1 MTRLQANLLLL
12 LAALFWGGGNV
23 AQKTVLEDLGPLTTV
38 GLRCLIGALVILP
51 IALRGRNDSPAFSK
65 SDWQQMVL
73 SVGLFALAIGSQQA
87 AYAGT
92 SVTNASFLITTT
104 IVMTPFTA
112 WVLYRERPSA
122 ILWPASALTLFGVFL
137 LGGGALSSVNW
148 GDLACLVSAAFY
160 SAWIVVLGR
169 LVARTRRP
177 GLITLAQFI
186 LAGALCLA
194 AGVASEPVTHAA
206 FERAAPELL
215 ILGIFSTGLAYVFQ
229 AVAQQHTPASVAAII
244 MSAESA
250 FGALG
255 GAWLLGEQLGLVAG
269 IGAGLIMTAVL
280 VVQINPIP
288 PIQHFTAA
296 IIHAVRTWQRAVD
309 LGQRPRAFP
318 MARRHRL

>member
-12 LAALFWGGGNV
+12 LGALFWGGGNV

-51 IALRGRNDSPAFSK
+51 IVLRDGQASFNFGK
-65 SDWQQMVL
+65 SNRRQLAL
-73 SVGLFALAIGSQQA
+73 SVVLFALAIGSQQV

-112 WVLYRERPSA
+112 WTLYRERPSA
-122 ILWPASALTLFGVFL
+122 ILWPASALGLFGVFL
-137 LGGGALSSVNW
+137 IGGGALSSVNW

-169 LVARTRRP
+169 LVARTKQP
-177 GLITLAQFI
+177 GLITLTQFI

-194 AGVASEPVTHAA
+194 AGVSIEPVSLAA
-206 FERAAPELL
+206 LERAAPELL

-244 MSAESA
+244 MSAESV

-255 GAWLLGEQLGLVAG
+255 GTWLLGEQLGLIAG
-269 IGAGLIMTAVL
+269 IGAGLIMAAVL
-280 VVQINPIP
+280 MVQINPIP
-288 PIQHFTAA
+288 PIQHFIAA
-296 IIHAVRTWQRAVD
+296 IIDGVRAWQTTVD
-309 LGQRPRAFP
+309 HRPRALQLG
-318 MARRHRL
+318 RGHRP